1 MPEQQKNYY
10 EGLFLFSQAVS
21 ADLQSATDHVK
32 EILQRADVNL
42 VSFRKWDE
50 RRLAYEVKG
59 NRRGVFFLVYFEAEG
74 SAIARIDRDCNLS
87 EQVLRAM
94 ITRADNMSLEQMQ
107 AADGQQQL
115 AEEINFRATE
125 AEEAAKPQEAAKSPG
140 KEAADSEKA
149 KKEPV
154 AVVVETPDV
163 EKTTEDVPVTP
174 EA

>member
-1 MPEQQKNYY
+1 MPVQQKNYY
-10 EGLFLFSQAVS
+10 EGLFLFPQSVS
-21 ADLQSATDHVK
+21 ADLQTATDHVK

-42 VSFRKWDE
+42 ISFRKWDE

-74 SAIARIDRDCNLS
+74 SAIAKIDRDCNLS

-115 AEEINFRATE
+115 AEEINLKATE
-125 AEEAAKPQEAAKSPG
+125 AEEATQAPK
-140 KEAADSEKA
+140 EKA
-149 KKEPV
+149 PESTKSEVKSV
-154 AVVVETPDV
+154 AVVETTDAGKKTDA
-163 EKTTEDVPVTP
+163 EKKTEDVPVTP